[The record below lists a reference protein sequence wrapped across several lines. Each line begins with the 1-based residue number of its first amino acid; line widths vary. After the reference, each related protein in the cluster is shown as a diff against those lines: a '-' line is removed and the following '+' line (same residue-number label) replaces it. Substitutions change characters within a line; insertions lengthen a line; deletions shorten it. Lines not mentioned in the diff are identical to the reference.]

1 MKFIV
6 FGLGNFGAALS
17 AKLVSLGHE
26 VIGVDMKIEL
36 VEKLKNDITHTI
48 AMDAGS
54 PDAVMS
60 LPLRD
65 VDAVIN
71 SIGEN
76 EGANIM
82 LSALLKQ
89 ISVKR
94 LICRVITPLQKT
106 VLEAMDIK
114 EFVYPEADSAERLAY
129 RLDLKGVVDSFKITD
144 RYQLIEVNVPERYI
158 ERRLNE
164 IDFLKYPVQPVT
176 LLRSKEEKSIIGTV
190 HIVKQV
196 EGVLKPETVLRKD
209 DILVLFGEVDKLE
222 KFIEQT

>member
-6 FGLGNFGAALS
+6 FGLGNYGAALS
-17 AKLVSLGHE
+17 TKLVSLGHE
-26 VIGVDMKIEL
+26 VIGVDLRMEL
-36 VEKLKNDITHTI
+36 VEKLKDDITHTV

-54 PDAVMS
+54 PDAVKS
-60 LPLRD
+60 LPLKD

-82 LSALLKQ
+82 LTALLKQ
-89 ISVKR
+89 LSVKR
-94 LICRVITPLQKT
+94 LICRVISPLQRT
-106 VLEAMDIK
+106 VLEAMDVQ
-114 EFVYPEADSAERLAY
+114 EFVHPEADSAERLAY

-144 RYQLIEVNVPERYI
+144 RYQLIEVKIPERYVD
-158 ERRLNE
+158 RQMHE

-176 LLRSKEEKSIIGTV
+176 LLRSKPEKSLIGTTRL
-190 HIVKQV
+190 VKQV
-196 EGVLKPETVLRKD
+196 EGVLKPETVLKKD

-222 KFIEQT
+222 EFIEES

>member
-6 FGLGNFGAALS
+6 FGLGNYGAALS
-17 AKLVSLGHE
+17 TKLVSLGHE
-26 VIGVDMKIEL
+26 VIGVDLRMEL
-36 VEKLKNDITHTI
+36 VEKLKNDITHTV

-54 PDAVMS
+54 PDAVQS
-60 LPLRD
+60 LPLKD

-82 LSALLKQ
+82 LTALLKQ
-89 ISVKR
+89 LSVKR
-94 LICRVITPLQKT
+94 LICRVISPLQRT
-106 VLEAMDIK
+106 VLEAMDIQ
-114 EFVYPEADSAERLAY
+114 EFVHPEADSAERLAY

-144 RYQLIEVNVPERYI
+144 RYQLIEVKIPERYVD
-158 ERRLNE
+158 RRIHE

-176 LLRSKEEKSIIGTV
+176 LLRSKPEKSIIGTTRM
-190 HIVKQV
+190 VKQV
-196 EGVLKPETVLRKD
+196 EGVLKPETVLKKD

-222 KFIEQT
+222 EFIEES